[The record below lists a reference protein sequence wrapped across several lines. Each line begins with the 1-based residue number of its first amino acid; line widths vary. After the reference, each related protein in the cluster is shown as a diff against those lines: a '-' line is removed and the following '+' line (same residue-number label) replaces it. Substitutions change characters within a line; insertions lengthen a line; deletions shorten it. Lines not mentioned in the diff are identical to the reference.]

1 MQDIPDLLEG
11 LRQSTNILSAL
22 VGSIADEKMNRR
34 RGDGFWTIAEHATLP
49 RFSRCCWNAFSGL

>member
-22 VGSIADEKMNRR
+22 VGSVADETAVKTNIP
-34 RGDGFWTIAEHATLP
+34 DIS
-49 RFSRCCWNAFSGL
+49 RF